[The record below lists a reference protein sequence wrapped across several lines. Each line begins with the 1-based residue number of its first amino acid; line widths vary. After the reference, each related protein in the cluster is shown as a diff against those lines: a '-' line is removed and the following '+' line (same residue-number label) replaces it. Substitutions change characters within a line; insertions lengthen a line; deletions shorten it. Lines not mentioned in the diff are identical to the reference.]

1 MSKATDELLSTLHG
15 LLAED
20 MANALREGG
29 VGAAQW
35 SAIAK
40 FLKDNG
46 IQAIPTGDTDNPL
59 DALMKAAQESLE
71 RSGLPTQ

>member
-15 LLAED
+15 LLAKD
-20 MANALREGG
+20 MAKSLREGG
-29 VGAAQW
+29 AGAAQW
-35 SAIAK
+35 AAIAR

-46 IQAIPTGDTDNPL
+46 IQSIPTGDSDNPL
-59 DALMKAAQESLE
+59 DALMKAAEDSLK